1 MIGAARRMSQ
11 LDDAIARA
19 AQLPLLDAA
28 YGLWK
33 EKWTLDRVERP
44 PRPAPQAG
52 ANLRDPDV
60 IKRLVSQAFVQ
71 VSHERATAHE
81 GPTFDR
87 LKRAHPDAADDD
99 LRTAI
104 KAAVKLE
111 GDCLRHFTSTGANY
125 FQDVRHAVA
134 LARQDN
140 PGFRQETYRQAEHD
154 LAVTM
159 R

>member
-44 PRPAPQAG
+44 PRPAPQGRGEFARPR
-52 ANLRDPDV
+52 RD
-60 IKRLVSQAFVQ
+60 QA
-71 VSHERATAHE
+71 
-81 GPTFDR
+81 
-87 LKRAHPDAADDD
+87 
-99 LRTAI
+99 
-104 KAAVKLE
+104 
-111 GDCLRHFTSTGANY
+111 
-125 FQDVRHAVA
+125 
-134 LARQDN
+134 ARS
-140 PGFRQETYRQAEHD
+140 